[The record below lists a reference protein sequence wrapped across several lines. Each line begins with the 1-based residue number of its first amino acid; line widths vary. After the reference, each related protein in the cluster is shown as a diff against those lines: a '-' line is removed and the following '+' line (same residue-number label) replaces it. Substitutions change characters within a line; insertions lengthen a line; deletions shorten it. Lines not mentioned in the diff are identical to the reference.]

1 MKKLAMALVLLVAT
15 GAAADLLVRVDF
27 TVGLDARAVAALGV
41 DVLLAPDGWCLAR
54 GDEAGVAR
62 LTGQFRCT
70 VLDRDP
76 AAKRYVFVFVR
87 PGFVRAR
94 LAEFGTCLTAD
105 EAGVLLRTSED
116 GVIGLNRLPVE
127 LYTVSMRTVNLGELS
142 NPKSQIT
149 NRAEATRGEIA
160 NLKSKIPHG
169 QTVSDSLVWT
179 LVNRV
184 SQDSLAARLRRMV
197 AFRTRY
203 ATTESCRSACDW
215 MRQQFITYGCDSTC
229 LDTFASNYAPNVVGI
244 RTGKVNPRHVFV
256 VTGHID
262 NTSESP
268 ETFAPGSDDNASG
281 SGLVIEAARVFAD
294 VDFDNTVW
302 FVGFSAEEQGLVGSD
317 SFVYAC
323 RQRGDSIIAAFHSDM
338 ISYGRDDSLVV
349 VHTTA
354 LPQTESLARF
364 FLAQADTFSSLQ
376 AKDTVVNE
384 ARSDHYSFWKYGYL
398 AIRGRFHDETPMYH
412 TTGDTIGPFH
422 YANCGTN
429 NLPLYTEMTKAA
441 VATVAKWAG
450 ANPRVGVAEGKST
463 VRSFQL
469 TACPTVFRNSVR
481 IRLDPANPRTREPV
495 AVSVYDASGRL
506 VRVLSLPQS
515 PTPGP
520 YSLTWDGSTDAGRRA
535 GPGVYL
541 FRLTGNDGAAT
552 ARAML
557 TE

>member
-1 MKKLAMALVLLVAT
+1 MKKLATMMVLLVAV

-27 TVGLDARAVAALGV
+27 AAGLDARAVAASGV
-41 DVLLAPDGWCLAR
+41 DVLFAPDGWCLAR
-54 GDEAGVAR
+54 GDDAGVAR
-62 LTGQFRCT
+62 LAEQFRCT

-76 AAKRYVFVFVR
+76 ATKRYVFVFAR
-87 PGFVRAR
+87 PGFDRAR
-94 LAEFGTCLTAD
+94 LAEFGSPLTAD
-105 EAGVLLRTSED
+105 ETGVLLRTSED
-116 GVIGLNRLPVE
+116 GVLGLNRLPVE
-127 LYTVSMRTVNLGELS
+127 LYAISMRPLDL
-142 NPKSQIT
+142 
-149 NRAEATRGEIA
+149 
-160 NLKSKIPHG
+160 G
-169 QTVSDSLVWT
+169 QTLNSKPKTLNERAPSDSLIWT

-184 SQDSLAARLRRMV
+184 SQDSLEARLRRIV
-197 AFRTRY
+197 AFGTRY

-215 MRQQFITYGCDSTC
+215 MRGQLATYGCDSTY
-229 LDTFASNYAPNVVGI
+229 LDTFTNAYAPNVVGI
-244 RTGKVNPRHVFV
+244 RTGKVNPRHVFA

-268 ETFAPGSDDNASG
+268 LTFAPGSDDNASG
-281 SGLVIEAARVFAD
+281 SGLVIEAARVFQD
-294 VDFDNTVW
+294 VDFENTVW

-338 ISYGRDDSLVV
+338 ISYGRDDSLCV

-364 FLAQADTFSSLQ
+364 FLEQADTFTSLQ

-429 NLPLYTEMTKAA
+429 NMPLYTEMVKAA

-450 ANPRVGVAEGKST
+450 ASPRAGVAEAKLSAHSL
-463 VRSFQL
+463 RL
-469 TACPTVFRNSVR
+469 TASPTVFRHSVR
-481 IRLDPANPRTREPV
+481 LRLEPANPRTREPV
-495 AVSVYDASGRL
+495 DVSVYDASGRL
-506 VRVLSLPQS
+506 VRVLSLPRP
-515 PTPGP
+515 PTPDP
-520 YSLTWDGSTDAGRRA
+520 YSLTWDCRDIDGRRV

-541 FRLTGNDGAAT
+541 FRLTGSDGSAPAK
-552 ARAML
+552 AILA
-557 TE
+557 E